1 MKKIHLYFMPGLGA
15 NPKIF
20 EHISLP
26 KDQFEIHLLEW
37 KIPISIDESIQD
49 YAQRMANEIKHQKP
63 VLLGVS
69 FGGVLVQE
77 ISKIIA
83 VKKIILVSSIKSHHE
98 FPNRLKLL
106 QKTKAYKFFPTKI
119 IENFDKYKKY
129 FLGDFFKKRA
139 DLYTLYL
146 SVNDALYLKWA
157 IYTILHWQQDK
168 IPENILHI
176 HGNNDHVFPS
186 KHIHNFT
193 EINNGSHVMIL
204 LKANKISTIIYKNLT

>member
-1 MKKIHLYFMPGLGA
+1 MKKIQIYFMPGLGA

-26 KDQFEIHLLEW
+26 KDRFEIHLLEW
-37 KIPISIDESIQD
+37 KTPISLDESLKD
-49 YAQRMANEIKHQKP
+49 YAKRMSKEIKHQNP
-63 VLLGVS
+63 ILLGVS

-77 ISKIIA
+77 IAKIIA

-106 QKTKAYKFFPTKI
+106 QKTKAYKFFPTRI

-129 FLGDFFKKRA
+129 FLGDFLKKRA

-146 SVNDALYLKWA
+146 SVNDSLYLKWA
-157 IYTILHWQQDK
+157 IYTLLHWQQDK

-193 EINNGSHVMIL
+193 QINNGTHVMIL
-204 LKANKISTIIYKNLT
+204 LKAKEISEIIIKSFN

>member
-1 MKKIHLYFMPGLGA
+1 MKKIQIYFMPGLGA

-26 KDQFEIHLLEW
+26 NDRFEIHLLEW
-37 KIPISIDESIQD
+37 KTPISLDESLKD
-49 YAQRMANEIKHQKP
+49 YAKRMSKEIKHQNP
-63 VLLGVS
+63 ILLGVS

-77 ISKIIA
+77 IAKIIA

-129 FLGDFFKKRA
+129 FLGDFLKKRA

-146 SVNDALYLKWA
+146 SVNDSLYLKWA
-157 IYTILHWQQDK
+157 IYTLLHWQQDK
-168 IPENILHI
+168 ISENILHI

-193 EINNGSHVMIL
+193 QINNGTHVMIL
-204 LKANKISTIIYKNLT
+204 LKAKEISEIIIKSFN

>member
-1 MKKIHLYFMPGLGA
+1 MKKIQIYFMPGLGA

-77 ISKIIA
+77 IAKIIA

-129 FLGDFFKKRA
+129 FLGDFLKKRA

-204 LKANKISTIIYKNLT
+204 LKANEISTIIYKNLT

>member
-1 MKKIHLYFMPGLGA
+1 MPGLGA

-77 ISKIIA
+77 IAKIIA

-119 IENFDKYKKY
+119 IENSDKYKKY
-129 FLGDFFKKRA
+129 FLGDFLKKRA

-157 IYTILHWQQDK
+157 IYTILNWQQDK

-204 LKANKISTIIYKNLT
+204 LKANEISIIIYKNLT

>member
-1 MKKIHLYFMPGLGA
+1 
-15 NPKIF
+15 
-20 EHISLP
+20 
-26 KDQFEIHLLEW
+26 
-37 KIPISIDESIQD
+37 
-49 YAQRMANEIKHQKP
+49 
-63 VLLGVS
+63 
-69 FGGVLVQE
+69 VQE
-77 ISKIIA
+77 IAKIIA

-129 FLGDFFKKRA
+129 FLGDFLKKRA
-139 DLYTLYL
+139 DLYSLYL

-204 LKANKISTIIYKNLT
+204 LKANEISTIIYKNLT

>member
-1 MKKIHLYFMPGLGA
+1 MKKIQIYFMPGLGA

-37 KIPISIDESIQD
+37 KIPVSIDESIQD

-77 ISKIIA
+77 IAKIIA

-129 FLGDFFKKRA
+129 FLGDFLKKRA
-139 DLYTLYL
+139 DLYSLYL

-204 LKANKISTIIYKNLT
+204 LKANEISTIIYRNLT

>member
-1 MKKIHLYFMPGLGA
+1 MKKIQIYFMPGLGA

-26 KDQFEIHLLEW
+26 KDKFEIHLLEW
-37 KIPISIDESIQD
+37 KIPVSIDESIQD

-77 ISKIIA
+77 IAKIIA

-106 QKTKAYKFFPTKI
+106 QKTKAYKFFPTRI

-129 FLGDFFKKRA
+129 FLGDFLKKRA

-146 SVNDALYLKWA
+146 SVNDSLYLKWA
-157 IYTILHWQQDK
+157 IYTLLHWQQDK

-193 EINNGSHVMIL
+193 QINNGSHVMIL
-204 LKANKISTIIYKNLT
+204 LKANEISTIIYKNLT